1 MQAPAANARGRFIPA
16 RAENT
21 FSSPAALSLVS
32 EDPRACGEHV
42 TPMYALDS
50 ALSSVLACLEC
61 RPAKKFLPCD
71 FLIRQYP
78 AQPWRPSWAY
88 QGSV

>member
-1 MQAPAANARGRFIPA
+1 
-16 RAENT
+16 
-21 FSSPAALSLVS
+21 
-32 EDPRACGEHV
+32 
-42 TPMYALDS
+42 MYALDS